1 MVAESSNI
9 NDKKL
14 LILKCTECYFQ
25 LTQEVP
31 VTEMPDNSLN
41 TNQDQ
46 ATYMRRQ
53 SRLNTDGQVST
64 VTPSFA
70 TQL

>member
-1 MVAESSNI
+1 MDN
-9 NDKKL
+9 KKL
-14 LILKCTECYFQ
+14 LILKCNECYFQ
-25 LTQEVP
+25 LIQEVP
-31 VTEMPDNSLN
+31 VSEMPDESLN
-41 TNQDQ
+41 TNEDQ

-64 VTPSFA
+64 SMTPSFA